1 MKAEDLRAKSED
13 ELKALLLEQR
23 KAQFNMRFQRSGGQL
38 EKTHEMRKA
47 RRTIA
52 RIKTFLNAPAE
63 AVKAK
68 PKAKV
73 AAAKKAAPKA
83 KAKTTAKTKDKTDA
97 A

>member
-1 MKAEDLRAKSED
+1 MKAEDLKAKSED
-13 ELKALLLEQR
+13 ELKALLLDQR

-52 RIKTFLNAPAE
+52 RIKTFLNASAD
-63 AVKAK
+63 AK
-68 PKAKV
+68 TLADKP
-73 AAAKKAAPKA
+73 AKKTAAPKA
-83 KAKTTAKTKDKTDA
+83 KAKTTPKTKKDKTDA

>member
-1 MKAEDLRAKSED
+1 MKAEDLKAKSED
-13 ELKALLLEQR
+13 ELKALLLDQR

-52 RIKTFLNAPAE
+52 RIKTFLNAPAD
-63 AVKAK
+63 AVATK
-68 PKAKV
+68 PKAK
-73 AAAKKAAPKA
+73 AAAKAAPKA
-83 KAKTTAKTKDKTDA
+83 KAKTTPKTKKDKTDA

>member
-13 ELKALLLEQR
+13 ELKKLLLDQR

-38 EKTHEMRKA
+38 EKTHEMRKV
-47 RRTIA
+47 RRNIA
-52 RIKTFLNAPAE
+52 RIKTFLNAPVE

-68 PKAKV
+68 PKAK
-73 AAAKKAAPKA
+73 AAVKKEAPKA
-83 KAKTTAKTKDKTDA
+83 KAKTTSKTKKDKTDA